1 MRLILVL
8 AAAATTVV
16 GVAPPVP
23 ARADSYVNCS
33 SQNYQRNWCPV
44 YSGGRAYLERQYSDG
59 RGPCME
65 GSTWGQDR
73 RGIWVDRGCRARFR
87 VQDRYGQYPNQGYPD
102 QGYYPNNS
110 QKKDDTGA
118 LIGGLLIG
126 GLLVG
131 AMAAAANEN
140 NASKPPSGSGGS
152 AGASGS
158 GIAVEAC
165 RAEAVT
171 QVSRYGQRPRID
183 RITTTSASSGGW
195 NVQGYVS
202 VDAGPKAV
210 SYAFTCRYDNG
221 SARIT
226 KLN

>member
-1 MRLILVL
+1 MRPILVL

-44 YSGGRAYLERQYSDG
+44 YSNGRAYLDRQSSDG
-59 RGPCME
+59 RGPCIE

-87 VQDRYGQYPNQGYPD
+87 VQDRYGQYPDYGYPD
-102 QGYYPNNS
+102 YNH
-110 QKKDDTGA
+110 KKDDTGA

-152 AGASGS
+152 GGASGS
-158 GIAVEAC
+158 GVAVEAC
-165 RAEAVT
+165 RAEAVN
-171 QVSRYGQRPRID
+171 QVAAYGQRPRID

-195 NVQGYVS
+195 TVQGYAS
-202 VDAGPKAV
+202 VDVGPKAV

>member
-1 MRLILVL
+1 MRPLLVL
-8 AAAATTVV
+8 AAAATTVA
-16 GVAPPVP
+16 GIAPPVP
-23 ARADSYVNCS
+23 AQADSYVTCS
-33 SQNYQRNWCPV
+33 SRNYQRSWCPV
-44 YSGGRAYLERQYSDG
+44 YSGGRAYLDRQYSDG
-59 RGPCME
+59 RGPCIE

-87 VQDRYGQYPNQGYPD
+87 VQDRYGQYPDYGYPD
-102 QGYYPNNS
+102 YNH
-110 QKKDDTGA
+110 KKDDTGA

-140 NASKPPSGSGGS
+140 NASKPPAGSGGS
-152 AGASGS
+152 GGASGS

-165 RAEAVT
+165 RAEAVN
-171 QVSRYGQRPRID
+171 QVAAYGQRPRID

-195 NVQGYVS
+195 TVQGYAS